1 MKIEYAVQMSCD
13 SCVQKVKQA
22 LSGLEGISK
31 MDIDLASGTVM
42 VDSELPQSIIKDKIE
57 TTGMRAV
64 LKGYGQLGAA
74 VAMLGGNTGFSA
86 GNVKGVIRFVQE
98 DANHCIIDGEIET
111 PPNTSKIPLTINIYE
126 CGDISNNCSNV
137 GDKLLSILN
146 QNWTKETLLSKKKNE
161 SDLLATDTFQDN
173 QSGGNP
179 NGGPKIS
186 TNDTIDSS
194 ISKSSCCNSSIS
206 SDKTISDSI
215 LTHSMPL
222 IQETPHGLIVKTKNK
237 LDVSSIIGRSIVIE
251 DGASNKLAC
260 AVIARSA
267 GVSENKKS
275 ICACDGVT
283 IWEERD
289 RPLAGPGRRI
299 E

>member
-1 MKIEYAVQMSCD
+1 MTCD
-13 SCVQKVKQA
+13 SCVQKVKHA
-22 LSGLEGISK
+22 LSGLDGISK

-42 VDSELPQSIIKDKIE
+42 VDTELPQSFIKDKIE

-86 GNVKGVIRFVQE
+86 GNVKGVIRFIQE
-98 DANHCIIDGEIET
+98 DASHCIIDAEIET
-111 PPNTSKIPLTINIYE
+111 SPSASKGPLSINIYE

-137 GDKLLSILN
+137 GDKILSIL
-146 QNWTKETLLSKKKNE
+146 QNFSKESLSPRNTKDSELLDNIQDSKKSSPVSHPNE
-161 SDLLATDTFQDN
+161 A
-173 QSGGNP
+173 
-179 NGGPKIS
+179 PKIS
-186 TNDTIDSS
+186 THELS
-194 ISKSSCCNSSIS
+194 ITKSSFFNSNIS
-206 SDKTISDSI
+206 SDKNNSDGSV
-215 LTHSMPL
+215 SVPL
-222 IQETPHGLIVKTKNK
+222 IQETPQGLIVKTKNK
-237 LDVSSIIGRSIVIE
+237 MDLSSIIGRSIVIE
-251 DGASNKLAC
+251 DDASKKLAC